1 MELNEVAKILNKELK
16 IENEVVM
23 QNMEKKNTKINE
35 LEHENINLKNENIRL
50 KQEYEK
56 IQEKYNKIIYSRSYK
71 ITQKIVKLIKK

>member
-1 MELNEVAKILNKELK
+1 MELNEVANILNKELK
-16 IENEVVM
+16 IENEVLM
-23 QNMEKKNTKINE
+23 QNMEKKNTKISE
-35 LEHENINLKNENIRL
+35 LEHENIDLKNENTRL

>member
-1 MELNEVAKILNKELK
+1 MELNEVAKVLNKELK

-23 QNMEKKNTKINE
+23 QNMEKKNTKISE
-35 LEHENINLKNENIRL
+35 LEKENINLKNENSRL

-71 ITQKIVKLIKK
+71 LTQRLVKLIKK

>member
-23 QNMEKKNTKINE
+23 QNMEKKNTKISE
-35 LEHENINLKNENIRL
+35 LEKENINLKNENSRL